1 MLGDLALQARNLYGS
16 QEGEEEQRVPQVSPP
31 QSLEFGSSSDNER
44 ILGLDSASVD
54 SNMSP
59 KQVNFVTHIL
69 SHILLIPHLSV
80 QVSSSTNYCS
90 NDKVLGIKLLLV
102 VKYRTFHGF
111 YILGMIL
118 ISESWNFRLVSK

>member
-1 MLGDLALQARNLYGS
+1 MHIDWKYQSIFVEKIDRFFFYLVLGDLALQARNLYGS

-90 NDKVLGIKLLLV
+90 NDK
-102 VKYRTFHGF
+102 
-111 YILGMIL
+111 
-118 ISESWNFRLVSK
+118 